1 MTPAALK
8 SRLRE
13 EMRKW
18 QKLPARDKNLACAVF
33 ALILVGVYGGL
44 LWPLTEDRAA
54 KLEYDLQKMAVREKS
69 SNKAAV
75 KEFVPPPS
83 LGGKSPREA
92 EQELEAL
99 KRQLETLR
107 AEVQAR
113 QGRFVPMDDSLAMNA
128 LKSGLTG
135 LAEAGDMEVTA
146 IEHVYERKEDKDRP
160 PTPELI
166 LKAAQANPFQ
176 RPLVI
181 LRARASFRGLMA
193 FLDGL
198 QALPYIAAPVGC
210 DIVVRVDRDAKTE
223 LPIRQWLDVQI
234 KFVV

>member
-1 MTPAALK
+1 MNPPPLK
-8 SRLRE
+8 TRLRDLY
-13 EMRKW
+13 RQW
-18 QKLPARDKNLACAVF
+18 QKLPARDKNMAVAVT
-33 ALILVGVYGGL
+33 ALILVSLYGL
-44 LWPLTEDRAA
+44 LIWPQTEDQIG
-54 KLEYDLQKMAVREKS
+54 KLEYSLQKLAAREKS
-69 SNKAAV
+69 VGKTPAKA
-75 KEFVPPPS
+75 FVPPPS

-92 EQELEAL
+92 ELELEAL
-99 KRQLETLR
+99 SQQLETVR
-107 AEVQAR
+107 AEVLAR
-113 QGRFVPMDDSLAMNA
+113 QGRFVPMEDSLAMNA
-128 LKSGLTG
+128 LKSGLTA

-166 LKAAQANPFQ
+166 QKAAAANPFK
-176 RPLVI
+176 RPLVT

-210 DIVVRVDRDAKTE
+210 DIVVRIERDPKTE
-223 LPIRQWLDVQI
+223 QPIRQWLDVQI